1 MSLRLLL
8 GSAAACA
15 AITAVAAL
23 AFDMSFERA
32 AVLAPV
38 IVVTAGATVAV
49 VLLWTKVI
57 WESVRGRSPD

>member
-1 MSLRLLL
+1 MSLRVLL

-15 AITAVAAL
+15 AITAFAAL
-23 AFDMSFERA
+23 VFDMSFERA

-38 IVVTAGATVAV
+38 IVLTAGATVAL

-57 WESVRGRSPD
+57 WESVRGRSPE